1 MNKIDRENYLLLKNK
16 AESLLEDL
24 EVITISLSVTK
35 DRFKCLF
42 NEDDDQKKED
52 VIRLLESIIKD
63 LLINQKEIRAIL
75 NQSLYDRFKDK
86 K

>member
-1 MNKIDRENYLLLKNK
+1 VNKIDRENYLLLKNK